1 MTEEVQMYLDD
12 AKERMIAS
20 ISFLENE
27 LSKIRAGK
35 ANPRM
40 LEGIKIDYYGT
51 ITPVHQVSSISSPDA
66 KTIVIQPWER
76 NIIGAIEK
84 AILVANIGVTPINNG
99 EIIRLVVPPLT
110 EERRRDIVKQVKN
123 EGENAKV
130 SVRNIRR
137 DVNDELKKLK
147 KDGVSEDVIKNAE
160 DIVQKFTDDYV
171 KKIESI
177 VHAKEEDVMKV

>member
-12 AKERMIAS
+12 AKERMAGS

-40 LEGIKIDYYGT
+40 LEGIQIDYYGT
-51 ITPVHQVSSISSPDA
+51 ITPIHQVSSISSPDA

-76 NIIGAIEK
+76 NIIADIEK
-84 AILVANIGVTPINNG
+84 AILAANIGITPINNG

-110 EERRRDIVKQVKN
+110 EERRRDIVKQVKT
-123 EGENAKV
+123 EGESTKI
-130 SVRNIRR
+130 SIRNIRR

-147 KDGVSEDVIKNAE
+147 KDGTSEDIIKDAE
-160 DIVQKFTDDYV
+160 DTVQKFTDDFV
-171 KKIESI
+171 KKVDAIIS
-177 VHAKEEDVMKV
+177 AKEVEVMKV

>member
-12 AKERMIAS
+12 AKERMVTC

-40 LEGIKIDYYGT
+40 LEGITIDYYGT
-51 ITPVHQVSSISSPDA
+51 ISPIHQVSSISSPDA
-66 KTIVIQPWER
+66 KTIIIQPWER
-76 NIIGAIEK
+76 NIIGTIEK
-84 AILVANIGVTPINNG
+84 ALLAANIGINPQNNG

-110 EERRRDIVKQVKN
+110 EERRKTIAKQVKT

-130 SVRNIRR
+130 SVRNVRR
-137 DVNDELKKLK
+137 DVNEELKKLK
-147 KDGVSEDVIKNAE
+147 KDGVSEDEIKSAE
-160 DIVQKFTDDYV
+160 EVVQKYTDEHS
-171 KKIESI
+171 KKIDTIIS
-177 VHAKEEDVMKV
+177 AKEEEIMKV

>member
-76 NIIGAIEK
+76 NIIGALEK

-110 EERRRDIVKQVKN
+110 EERR
-123 EGENAKV
+123 
-130 SVRNIRR
+130 
-137 DVNDELKKLK
+137 
-147 KDGVSEDVIKNAE
+147 
-160 DIVQKFTDDYV
+160 
-171 KKIESI
+171 
-177 VHAKEEDVMKV
+177 